1 MQKIYMLLAA
11 GSFYACTPKVNYV
24 GQRYP
29 AVTEVKVYVDERAV
43 DKPYTVIGRGYTE
56 TLRAW
61 PYNRMPEKIQA
72 KAVATA
78 KKNGADAILF
88 RDVLWLGNGTSI
100 NSSSRTDSL
109 PGAVITTSSTHIGPV
124 NSRETEILFLKFR

>member
-1 MQKIYMLLAA
+1 MKKLYMLLAA
-11 GSFYACTPKVNYV
+11 GSLYACTPKVNYI

-29 AVTEVKVYVDERAV
+29 AVTDVKVYVDERAV
-43 DKPYTVIGRGYTE
+43 DRPYTVIGRGYAEIAQT
-56 TLRAW
+56 W

-72 KAVATA
+72 KAIATA

-88 RDVLWLGNGTSI
+88 RDVLWLNNGTSI

-109 PGAVITTSSTHIGPV
+109 PGAVVTTSSTQIGPV
-124 NSRETEILFLKFR
+124 NNRETEILFLKFW

>member
-1 MQKIYMLLAA
+1 MKKIYILSAIVI
-11 GSFYACTPKVNYV
+11 FCACSPSVNYV

-29 AVTEVKVYVDERAV
+29 PVAEVKVFVDERAISQ
-43 DKPYTVIGRGYTE
+43 PYTVIGRGYAE
-56 TLRAW
+56 IVYAW

-72 KAVATA
+72 KAIATA

-109 PGAVITTSSTHIGPV
+109 PGAVITSSSTQIGPV
-124 NSRETEILFLKFR
+124 NSRETEILFPKFR

>member
-1 MQKIYMLLAA
+1 MKKIYMFLAA
-11 GSFYACTPKVNYV
+11 GSLYACTPHVNYV

-29 AVTEVKVYVDERAV
+29 AVAEVKVYVDERAIER
-43 DKPYTVIGRGYTE
+43 PYTIIGRGYAE
-56 TLRAW
+56 IQQAW

-72 KAVATA
+72 KAIATA
-78 KKNGADAILF
+78 RKNGADAILF
-88 RDVLWLGNGTSI
+88 RDQLWLANGTSI

-124 NSRETEILFLKFR
+124 NSRETEILFLKFK